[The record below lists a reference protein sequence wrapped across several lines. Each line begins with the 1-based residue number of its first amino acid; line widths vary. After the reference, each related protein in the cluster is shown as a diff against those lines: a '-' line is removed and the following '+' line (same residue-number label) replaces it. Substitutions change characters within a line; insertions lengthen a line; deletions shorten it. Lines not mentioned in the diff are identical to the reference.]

1 VVRHSSQQ
9 IFWRLLKQPPKVETQ
24 MEDMQKIILIVHT
37 VIALGIIAL
46 VLLQRG
52 KGADA
57 GAAFGAGA
65 SGTVFGARGSGS
77 FFSRAT
83 AVLAAAFFASSL
95 TLAYLSSQRSVEPES
110 VLEGTPAIEETVD
123 EAPAEE
129 LLIPDADMP
138 ALDSSDDAELAP
150 TIDGDMPTLEEEAP
164 VLEEEGQ

>member
-1 VVRHSSQQ
+1 MRHSNQR
-9 IFWRLLKQPPKVETQ
+9 IFWRLLKQPPKVEKQ
-24 MEDMQKIILIVHT
+24 MEDMQKIVLIVHT
-37 VIALGIIAL
+37 LIALGIIAL

-83 AVLAAAFFASSL
+83 AVLATAFFATSL
-95 TLAYLSSQRSVEPES
+95 TLAYLSSQRSGDPES
-110 VLEGTPAIEETVD
+110 VLERAPVIEETVE

-129 LLIPDADMP
+129 LAIPDADMP
-138 ALDSSDDAELAP
+138 ALEPSDDADLAP
-150 TIDGDMPTLEEEAP
+150 ATDADMPALEEEAP
-164 VLEEEGQ
+164 VLEEESQ